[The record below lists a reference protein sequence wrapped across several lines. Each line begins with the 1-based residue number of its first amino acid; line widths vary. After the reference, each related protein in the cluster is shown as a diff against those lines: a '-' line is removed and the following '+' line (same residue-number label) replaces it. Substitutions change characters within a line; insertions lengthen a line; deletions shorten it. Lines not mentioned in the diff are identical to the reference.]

1 MFEDDDLFSVP
12 DPVREAPLFSVS
24 DLLGQLNAV
33 MAGTFGQVR
42 VIGEVH
48 AFKPAASGH
57 WYIDLKDEHRD
68 AVLQLCFFRQKRF
81 AQTYIPKVGDLVQV
95 RGNLNIYMPRGQL
108 SLNVSSMEP
117 AGDGVLY
124 AQFMALKAKLEAVGL
139 FDAAR
144 KKPIPLY
151 PKRVGVVTSLAG
163 AALRDVVKTIS
174 LHAPNIELIV
184 YPTPVQGI
192 EAESQVIRALHDADA
207 QNLVDCILLVRGGG
221 SLTDLWTFNGEA
233 LARAIAGMHL
243 PVVSGIGHETDTTI
257 ADFVADLRAATPT
270 AAALS
275 VASGWENGREK
286 FSGLCKRLGA
296 AKEAKLRLAE
306 QMLKGRANPRRALE
320 AILDNLGRR
329 SDEAH
334 HGLESAVL
342 TLFNEKARRAQE
354 LTDRLLRAKPSVRES
369 SEQLVHVLTRFENAR
384 VGILQQRTH
393 CVDLLKVRLNGVR
406 PNFSQAQGRLDVAK
420 KRLNLAYSR
429 LAETRLARLSALKDR
444 LQSVDVKRV
453 LERGFCLVQDENGRL
468 RSRAG
473 ELAVGQG
480 VDLYFSDGNAF
491 ARVEKTA
498 LKK

>member
-1 MFEDDDLFSVP
+1 MFEDDDLFAVP
-12 DPVREAPLFSVS
+12 GPVREAPFFSVS

-42 VIGEVH
+42 VIGEIH

-57 WYIDLKDEHRD
+57 WYIDLKDERRD

-108 SLNVSSMEP
+108 SLNVSSIEP
-117 AGDGVLY
+117 AGDGALY
-124 AQFMALKAKLEAVGL
+124 AQFMALKAKLEGEGL
-139 FDAAR
+139 FNAAR

-163 AALRDVVKTIS
+163 AALRDVVKTVS

-184 YPTPVQGI
+184 YPTPVQGP
-192 EAESQVIRALHDADA
+192 EAESQVIRALQVADA
-207 QNLVDCILLVRGGG
+207 QGMVDCILLVRGGG

-233 LARAIAGMHL
+233 LARAVAGMHL

-270 AAALS
+270 AAALC

-286 FSGLCKRLGA
+286 FFGLCKRLIA
-296 AKEAKLRLAE
+296 AKEAELRLAE
-306 QMLKGRANPRRALE
+306 QMLKGRANPRRAME
-320 AILDNLGRR
+320 TILDNLGRR
-329 SDEAH
+329 ADEVH
-334 HGLESAVL
+334 HALQSAMRA
-342 TLFNEKARRAQE
+342 LFDEKNRHAQE

-369 SEQLVHVLTRFENAR
+369 SERLVHVLTRFENAR
-384 VGILQQRTH
+384 AGCLQQRTNRM
-393 CVDLLKVRLNGVR
+393 DLLKARLNGVR
-406 PNFSQAQGRLDVAK
+406 PDVVRAKSRLEAVH
-420 KRLNLAYSR
+420 KRLNLAYSHQMQ
-429 LAETRLARLSALKDR
+429 TRLARLKALQDR

-453 LERGFCLVQDENGRL
+453 LERGFCLVRDENGRL
-468 RSRAG
+468 HSRAG
-473 ELAVGQG
+473 DLTVGQG
-480 VDLYFSDGNAF
+480 VNLYFSDGNAF
-491 ARVEKTA
+491 ARVEKNA

>member
-1 MFEDDDLFSVP
+1 M
-12 DPVREAPLFSVS
+12 
-24 DLLGQLNAV
+24 
-33 MAGTFGQVR
+33 
-42 VIGEVH
+42 
-48 AFKPAASGH
+48 
-57 WYIDLKDEHRD
+57 
-68 AVLQLCFFRQKRF
+68 
-81 AQTYIPKVGDLVQV
+81 
-95 RGNLNIYMPRGQL
+95 
-108 SLNVSSMEP
+108 
-117 AGDGVLY
+117 
-124 AQFMALKAKLEAVGL
+124 
-139 FDAAR
+139 
-144 KKPIPLY
+144 
-151 PKRVGVVTSLAG
+151 
-163 AALRDVVKTIS
+163 
-174 LHAPNIELIV
+174 
-184 YPTPVQGI
+184 QGI